1 VTVFERD
8 SRDFQPLDN
17 TTTTTTTITNY
28 KVSKFFYF
36 PLIHYKLP
44 DNMGMR
50 PQCQQGGGGELVSL
64 FF

>member
-17 TTTTTTTITNY
+17 TTTTTITNY
-28 KVSKFFYF
+28 KVAKFFYF

-50 PQCQQGGGGELVSL
+50 PQCQQGGGEIGE
-64 FF
+64 FFF